1 MMENSDPVR
10 TFIAQTAFL
19 SSSHQLSI
27 LMYFFFSAH
36 LVMQTTALTE
46 ARPLIGDTIN
56 IGKEP
61 Q

>member
-27 LMYFFFSAH
+27 LMYIFFFSAH

-46 ARPLIGDTIN
+46 ARPQGDTIN